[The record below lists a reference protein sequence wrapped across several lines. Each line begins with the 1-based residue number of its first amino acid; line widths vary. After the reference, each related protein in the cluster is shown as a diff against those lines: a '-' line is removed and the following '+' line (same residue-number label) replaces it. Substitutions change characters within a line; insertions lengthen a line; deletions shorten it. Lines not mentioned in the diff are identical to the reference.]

1 MKFFKTS
8 ICSILGVLAF
18 ALGSY
23 AQNTAVLLGQFYDQ
37 NLNIGISS
45 GPAGVSNSPTVLV
58 PLVAAASEVDSTITE
73 FAASIKYK
81 NTVLQA
87 VGFAFNEIDPT
98 ATSPEQVSDGVI
110 NLNSLEYDLTL
121 VKPNAYNFAV
131 NIQNNFDGLNNRGL
145 ARITAASATDG
156 IFKEIDGGVLGFLV
170 FEVISDTANAGL
182 LNLINC
188 DTTLCEIL
196 PEQTGLNPLV
206 TDDFTDGNFTANPT
220 WFQHTTIGNDTIM
233 VDTNSGSEALRI
245 RDNGRMYLGAGNFGG
260 TFIDASVDIRE
271 DGAGGGVSVFW
282 EMSLRSPD
290 PTTPGLYLQPYYR
303 FSYTTNEYKLDK
315 VNNGVITPIDAVASP
330 AVDGNYHTY
339 RMIRYWNGDLQVY
352 RDGNLLLEGND
363 VDPAITDGLFLS
375 GGGYQPP
382 NDGAFFDNIEIYHSR
397 VDCENIVV
405 DNQGGVTVTNAIL
418 LGGQTFVDVAN
429 DTLTAGVDEFPFD
442 PLNPT
447 VAGCDTGNFVIG
459 DSTVL
464 SFSEVDVPGQGV
476 EIPNGFTFDGAGPI
490 PEPTLIEGL
499 FFVFGICDGDSCN
512 FLDIGLD
519 ISDDVNL
526 NPTPEGYALS
536 QNFPNPFNPSTNIVF
551 TVPQTEKVSLKIFN
565 VLGQEV
571 KSLVNAKVIGG
582 VSTMATWDGTDNF
595 GQKVSSGVYFYQLKA
610 GDFSETKKM
619 LLLK

>member
-8 ICSILGVLAF
+8 ICSILGVLTF

-45 GPAGVSNSPTVLV
+45 GPAGVTNSPTVLV
-58 PLVAAASEVDSTITE
+58 PLVAASSAIDSTITE
-73 FAASIKYK
+73 FSASVKFK
-81 NTVLQA
+81 NTVLRS
-87 VGFAFNEIDPT
+87 VGFAFNEINPT
-98 ATSPEQVSDGVI
+98 ATSPEVISDGVI
-110 NLNSLEYDLTL
+110 NLNSLDFELTL
-121 VKPNAYNFAV
+121 VKPNSYNFATK
-131 NIQNNFDGLNNRGL
+131 IQNNFDNLNNRGL
-145 ARITAASATDG
+145 TRIAAASATNG
-156 IFKEIDGGVLGFLV
+156 IFKETDGGILGYLV

-188 DTTLCEIL
+188 DTTLCEL
-196 PEQTGLNPLV
+196 FPDQTGLNPLV
-206 TDDFTDGNFTANPT
+206 TDDFTDGNFTQNPT
-220 WFQHTTIGNDTIM
+220 WFQHTTIGNDTVM
-233 VDTNSGSEALRI
+233 VDAASNSEALRI
-245 RDNGRMYLGAGNFGG
+245 RDNGRMFLGAGNFGG

-271 DGAGGGVSVFW
+271 DGPSGAISVFW
-282 EMSLRSPD
+282 EMSLRTPNLS
-290 PTTPGLYLQPYYR
+290 TPGLYLQPYYR
-303 FSYTTNEYKLDK
+303 FSYTTNEFKLDK
-315 VNNGVITPIDAVASP
+315 VNNGIITPLDAVPSIAL
-330 AVDGNYHTY
+330 DGNYHSY

-352 RDGNLLLEGND
+352 RDGNLLLEGFD
-363 VDPAITDGLFLS
+363 VSPAITDGLFLS
-375 GGGYQPP
+375 AGGYQPP
-382 NDGAFFDNIEIYHSR
+382 NDGAFFDNIEIYNSR
-397 VDCENIVV
+397 IDCENLVV
-405 DNQGGVTVTNAIL
+405 DNQGAGTITNAIL
-418 LGGQTFVDVAN
+418 LGGQTFIDVAN
-429 DTLTAGVDEFPFD
+429 DTLIAGVDEFPFD

-459 DSTVL
+459 DSTEL
-464 SFSEVDVPGQGV
+464 SFSQVDVPGQGV
-476 EIPNGFTFDGAGPI
+476 EIPNGFTFDGFGPI

-512 FLDIGLD
+512 FLDIPSD
-519 ISDDVNL
+519 IFEEANL
-526 NPTPEGYALS
+526 NPTPEGYTLS

-551 TVPQTEKVSLKIFN
+551 SVPKTENVSLKIFN

-571 KSLVNAKVIGG
+571 KSLVNAKVTGG